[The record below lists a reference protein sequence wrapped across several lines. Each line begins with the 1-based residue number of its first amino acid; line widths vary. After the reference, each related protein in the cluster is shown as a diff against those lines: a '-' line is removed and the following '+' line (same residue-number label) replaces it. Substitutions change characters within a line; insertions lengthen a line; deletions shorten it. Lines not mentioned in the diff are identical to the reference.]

1 MIRLVLGCTDA
12 IAVNMLRVC
21 ITVVSLLAV
30 LAHVTVGCCL
40 HHAHAAESP
49 PAAGACSAGHH
60 HHGGTAQP
68 DENGPLPWPSHDDCH
83 EAHCFVALA
92 SPTNVPDHVDFSFDL
107 VNLPGGDEAA
117 QSATTSAVGE
127 ILADASRP
135 PPLRA
140 HLRYCVLLN

>member
-68 DENGPLPWPSHDDCH
+68 DENGPLPWLSHDDCH